1 MQNLVLVMTS
11 PQPKTL
17 QGKVA
22 VVSGSSSGI
31 GAAIAQEL
39 SSRGA
44 SVVINYPFSGE
55 KEAAEGVLSSL
66 HDSDNARI
74 VEADLATPEG
84 PRSLIEATVKA
95 FGRLDILVNNAAV
108 CRPTPIDGPDDEQ
121 VLKNW
126 DDMVT
131 LNGRGT
137 LLLTRAALPV
147 ISRQHSRIIN
157 ISSDS
162 TRSPEPDMTI
172 YTGTKGMIEAYTRCW
187 AKELPRKYG
196 CTVNTIAPGPIA
208 TGRMLSAPPH
218 FLDVVMKQT
227 EKNPVESRLG
237 TPEEVAY
244 AVAMLC
250 EEKAGWING
259 QYIPV
264 CGGSYMT

>member
-1 MQNLVLVMTS
+1 MTS
-11 PQPKTL
+11 AQHKTL

-22 VVSGSSSGI
+22 VVSGSSSD
-31 GAAIAQEL
+31 
-39 SSRGA
+39 
-44 SVVINYPFSGE
+44 
-55 KEAAEGVLSSL
+55 KEAAEEVLSSL
-66 HDSDNARI
+66 HGSDNARI
-74 VEADLATPEG
+74 VQADLATQEG
-84 PRSLIEATVKA
+84 PYSLIEATVKA

-108 CRPTPIDGPDDEQ
+108 CWPTPIDGPDDEQ
-121 VLKNW
+121 VLKNG

-137 LLLTRAALPV
+137 LLLTRAALP
-147 ISRQHSRIIN
+147 
-157 ISSDS
+157 
-162 TRSPEPDMTI
+162 
-172 YTGTKGMIEAYTRCW
+172 AYTRCW

-196 CTVNTIAPGPIA
+196 CTVDTIAPGPIA
-208 TGRMLSAPPH
+208 TKTLLSAPPH
-218 FLDVVMKQT
+218 FLDEVMKQV

-237 TPEEVAY
+237 TPGEVAY